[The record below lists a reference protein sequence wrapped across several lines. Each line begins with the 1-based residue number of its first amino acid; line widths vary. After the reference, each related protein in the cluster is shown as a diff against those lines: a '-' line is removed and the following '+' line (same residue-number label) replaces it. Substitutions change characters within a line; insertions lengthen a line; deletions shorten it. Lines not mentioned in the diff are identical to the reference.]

1 VAVKPGP
8 PLSYQVIARKW
19 RPQSFDEV
27 SGQTHVTTALRN
39 AIRTDRIPH
48 AMLLTGPRGV
58 GKTTLARLIARCLN
72 CEKGPTDQPCG
83 SCPPCS
89 DITEGRS
96 TDVQEID
103 AASRTGVDDMRE
115 VIESIRYA
123 AAPGKYRIFII
134 DEVHMLSG
142 AAFNALL
149 KTLEEPPPRSLF
161 VFATTNPEKIPFTV
175 LSRCQRHD
183 LRRIAL
189 SSVGERLAE
198 ICAAEEI
205 AITPTAIAS
214 IAREGDGS
222 MRDAQTL
229 LDQIIAYAG
238 GQAGSGD
245 EITDSV
251 VADVLDLVDR
261 NVLRA
266 IVEACIDSDPKTALV
281 QVNLATSGGSEA
293 RRIADALLELL
304 RDLTVL
310 RVAPDGEALFDGT
323 DEERAEL
330 IELAGRTEPAR
341 LRRMFRA
348 LVREIEDLSWAP
360 QPTAVLEMAVIRLAT
375 MPSGDDVSQLLSR
388 LDQLERRLAS
398 GGGAGGGNVGGG
410 RVSDRS
416 PKRRSPESSGARAP
430 SSPPAS
436 SQSAESEID
445 PFDRPPGGPNPST
458 RQATGQPKAA
468 PAAPAARQQSSMGA
482 SRPAAAPNGSAN
494 RRTQAATTRRGTAPD
509 ANPAPSDPD
518 AAFDRMPTEPA
529 RFDESESASSPPARP
544 GAPANGRGAPSKAG
558 RTPSSGEGVPP
569 IDGGAPLIDGGAPLI
584 DGGAPLIGGGAPP
597 AAIFDRFR
605 ATALAKD
612 RSHFASLDGTTLV
625 GIEGNTIRIGA
636 PAAFHV
642 ERLRQRSDDLEQ
654 HASALFGRPTK
665 ISIEIASGGGAR
677 TETKGSREQSRK
689 RRQEALNSESV
700 NLAIEVLNAEIVEI
714 RPLGEKR

>member
-1 VAVKPGP
+1 VADHEEAQISQNVLQVARCRETIAASDADS

-27 SGQTHVTTALRN
+27 SGQAHVTTALRN
-39 AIRTDRIPH
+39 AIRSDRIPH

-83 SCPPCS
+83 SCPPCTE
-89 DITEGRS
+89 ITEGRS

-123 AAPGKYRIFII
+123 AAPGKYRIFIV

-142 AAFNALL
+142 PAFNALL

-161 VFATTNPEKIPFTV
+161 IFATTNPEKIPFTV

-189 SSVGERLAE
+189 SSVSERLAE
-198 ICAAEEI
+198 ICVSEGIRISPAALS
-205 AITPTAIAS
+205 A

-229 LDQIIAYAG
+229 LDQIVAYCGAG
-238 GQAGSGD
+238 TDGEAA
-245 EITDSV
+245 EITDEI

-261 NVLRA
+261 RVLRG
-266 IVEACIDSDPKTALV
+266 IVEACIGADAKSALE
-281 QVNLATSGGSEA
+281 QVARATSGGTEA

-304 RDLTVL
+304 RDLVVL
-310 RVAPDGEALFDGT
+310 RVAPEGEGLFEGT

-348 LVREIEDLSWAP
+348 LIREIEDLSWAP
-360 QPTAVLEMAVIRLAT
+360 QPAAVLEMAVIRLAT
-375 MPSGDDVSQLLSR
+375 MPAGDDVGQLLTR
-388 LDQLERRLAS
+388 LDQLERRLSGAGAP
-398 GGGAGGGNVGGG
+398 GGGGGGG
-410 RVSDRS
+410 RGGGSGPVSDRA
-416 PKRRSPESSGARAP
+416 PRRRAP
-430 SSPPAS
+430 SREAN
-436 SQSAESEID
+436 
-445 PFDRPPGGPNPST
+445 G
-458 RQATGQPKAA
+458 
-468 PAAPAARQQSSMGA
+468 PAAPAQTRASGAR
-482 SRPAAAPNGSAN
+482 PPE
-494 RRTQAATTRRGTAPD
+494 TD
-509 ANPAPSDPD
+509 
-518 AAFDRMPTEPA
+518 AFDPPRAREP
-529 RFDESESASSPPARP
+529 E
-544 GAPANGRGAPSKAG
+544 APAWTD
-558 RTPSSGEGVPP
+558 TPPPGEQAFTASQPEPPPRDGSSGAIAHRESDARRD
-569 IDGGAPLIDGGAPLI
+569 DGPTTTSL
-584 DGGAPLIGGGAPP
+584 GGGAPP

-605 ATALAKD
+605 TRALEQD
-612 RSHFASLDGTTLV
+612 RARFASLDGTSLV
-625 GIEGNTIRIGA
+625 GIEGDTIRIGA

-642 ERLRQRSDDLEQ
+642 ERLRQRQSDLE
-654 HASALFGRPTK
+654 AVARDLFGRSVR
-665 ISIEIASGGGAR
+665 IVIELAVDPRVEEVSSA
-677 TETKGSREQSRK
+677 SREQSRR

-700 NLAIEVLNAEIVEI
+700 NLAIEVLDAEIVEI
-714 RPLGEKR
+714 RPLGESL

>member
-1 VAVKPGP
+1 M
-8 PLSYQVIARKW
+8 SYQVIARKW

-27 SGQTHVTTALRN
+27 SGQQHVTTALRN

-72 CEKGPTDQPCG
+72 CEKGPTIEPCG

-89 DITEGRS
+89 EITEGRS

-123 AAPGKYRIFII
+123 AAPGKYRIFIV
-134 DEVHMLSG
+134 DEVHMLSA

-149 KTLEEPPPRSLF
+149 KTLEEPPPKSLF

-198 ICAAEEI
+198 ICAAEGI
-205 AITPTAIAS
+205 AISPGAVAA

-229 LDQIIAYAG
+229 LDQIVAYAG
-238 GQAGSGD
+238 GQGSE
-245 EITDSV
+245 EITDQV

-266 IVEACIDSDPKTALV
+266 IVEACIAGDPKRALE
-281 QVNLATSGGSEA
+281 QLTNAAAGGSEP

-310 RVAPDGEALFDGT
+310 RIAPEGEGLFDGT
-323 DEERAEL
+323 DEERNEL
-330 IELAGRTEPAR
+330 IELASTTEPAR

-360 QPTAVLEMAVIRLAT
+360 QPMAVLEMAMIRLST
-375 MPSGDDVSQLLSR
+375 MPAGDDVGQLLTR
-388 LDQLERRLAS
+388 LDQLERRLAA
-398 GGGAGGGNVGGG
+398 GGAGTAGGGGG
-410 RVSDRS
+410 RVSDRE
-416 PKRRSPESSGARAP
+416 PRRRAEPSGADAVDA
-430 SSPPAS
+430 PPA
-436 SQSAESEID
+436 AGK
-445 PFDRPPGGPNPST
+445 PT
-458 RQATGQPKAA
+458 ATNGRAA
-468 PAAPAARQQSSMGA
+468 TPAAPARNAESSRA
-482 SRPAAAPNGSAN
+482 PEAVSRDARPATRATPPSRVSAPEPPTGETTPASPILDDTGFDSPAPIPAEPDRFRDETPETPKPSEVEPDGAAP
-494 RRTQAATTRRGTAPD
+494 T
-509 ANPAPSDPD
+509 
-518 AAFDRMPTEPA
+518 
-529 RFDESESASSPPARP
+529 
-544 GAPANGRGAPSKAG
+544 
-558 RTPSSGEGVPP
+558 
-569 IDGGAPLIDGGAPLI
+569 
-584 DGGAPLIGGGAPP
+584 IGGGAPP

-605 ATALAKD
+605 AKALDTD
-612 RSHFASLDGTTLV
+612 RSRFASLDGTRLV
-625 GIEGNTIRIGA
+625 AIEGNTIRIGA

-642 ERLRQRSDDLEQ
+642 ERLRQRVDDLERL
-654 HASALFGRPTK
+654 ASDLFGRPTR
-665 ISIEIASGGGAR
+665 ITVEIAQVDTAR
-677 TETKGSREQSRK
+677 EETRASREQE
-689 RRQEALNSESV
+689 RRQRQDALNSEQV
-700 NLAIEVLNAEIVEI
+700 NMAIEVLNAEIVEI

>member
-1 VAVKPGP
+1 M
-8 PLSYQVIARKW
+8 SYQVIARKW

-27 SGQTHVTTALRN
+27 SGQVHVTTALRN
-39 AIRTDRIPH
+39 AIRSGRIPH

-83 SCPPCS
+83 SCPPCQE
-89 DITEGRS
+89 ITEGRS

-123 AAPGKYRIFII
+123 AAPGKYRIFIV

-189 SSVGERLAE
+189 TSVSERLAE
-198 ICAAEEI
+198 ICASEGIKISPSALS
-205 AITPTAIAS
+205 S

-229 LDQIIAYAG
+229 LDQIVAYSSGGVSSGGESSG
-238 GQAGSGD
+238 GQDGAEGQD
-245 EITDSV
+245 EITDEM

-261 NVLRA
+261 RVLRA
-266 IVEACIDSDPKTALV
+266 IVEACLESDPKSALEHV
-281 QVNLATSGGSEA
+281 VKAASGGSEA

-304 RDLTVL
+304 RDLVVL
-310 RVAPDGEALFDGT
+310 RVAPEGEGLFEGT
-323 DEERAEL
+323 EEERAEL
-330 IELAGRTEPAR
+330 IELAAKTDPAR

-375 MPSGDDVSQLLSR
+375 MPAGDDVGQLLTR
-388 LDQLERRLAS
+388 LDQLERRLAGATGGGGGNS
-398 GGGAGGGNVGGG
+398 GGGGGG
-410 RVSDRS
+410 RGAPVADRG
-416 PKRRSPESSGARAP
+416 PRRRSPAP
-430 SSPPAS
+430 SPERDAEHSPRSAS
-436 SQSAESEID
+436 GRKPKAGAEEASGVSD
-445 PFDRPPGGPNPST
+445 AFDRPLAPPPS
-458 RQATGQPKAA
+458 AV
-468 PAAPAARQQSSMGA
+468 QSSA
-482 SRPAAAPNGSAN
+482 VQSSTVQSRAKQPSEPAAAM
-494 RRTQAATTRRGTAPD
+494 TAEAPM
-509 ANPAPSDPD
+509 PA
-518 AAFDRMPTEPA
+518 EPA
-529 RFDESESASSPPARP
+529 RFAESMPEHAPPPETGSRPSAEATARDARERQASATP
-544 GAPANGRGAPSKAG
+544 SEAPA
-558 RTPSSGEGVPP
+558 
-569 IDGGAPLIDGGAPLI
+569 L
-584 DGGAPLIGGGAPP
+584 GGGASPE
-597 AAIFDRFR
+597 AIFDRFR
-605 ATALAKD
+605 TKALEVD
-612 RSHFASLDGTTLV
+612 RARFASLDGTSLV
-625 GIEGNTIRIGA
+625 GIEGHTIRIGA

-642 ERLRQRSDDLEQ
+642 ERLRQRVTDLE
-654 HASALFGRPTK
+654 ALATEFFGKTTR
-665 ISIEIASGGGAR
+665 ISVEIAAAGAAR
-677 TETKGSREQSRK
+677 KETRESREQSRK

-700 NLAIEVLNAEIVEI
+700 NLAIEILNAEIVEI
-714 RPLGEKR
+714 RALGENR

>member
-1 VAVKPGP
+1 MKPGP

-27 SGQTHVTTALRN
+27 SGQAHVTTALRN

-89 DITEGRS
+89 EITEGRS

-123 AAPGKYRIFII
+123 AAPGKYRIFVI

-189 SSVGERLAE
+189 SSVGDRLAE

-205 AITPTAIAS
+205 AISPTAIAS

-238 GQAGSGD
+238 GQASSGD

-281 QVNLATSGGSEA
+281 QVNLAASGGSEA

-310 RVAPDGEALFDGT
+310 RVAPDGEALFEGT

-330 IELAGRTEPAR
+330 IELAGRTEPGR

-375 MPSGDDVSQLLSR
+375 MPSGDDVSQLLTR

-398 GGGAGGGNVGGG
+398 SRGMPTPSGGGAGGGKVGGG

-458 RQATGQPKAA
+458 PQATGQPKAA
-468 PAAPAARQQSSMGA
+468 PPAPAALQQSSMGA
-482 SRPAAAPNGSAN
+482 SRPAAAPNGSAS
-494 RRTQAATTRRGTAPD
+494 RGTQAATTRRGKVP
-509 ANPAPSDPD
+509 NVSPAPSDPD

-529 RFDESESASSPPARP
+529 RFDESESPSSPPARL
-544 GAPANGRGAPSKAG
+544 GAP
-558 RTPSSGEGVPP
+558 P
-569 IDGGAPLIDGGAPLI
+569 IIE
-584 DGGAPLIGGGAPP
+584 GGAPLIGGGAPP

-605 ATALAKD
+605 ATALEKD

-677 TETKGSREQSRK
+677 AETKGSREQSRK